1 MTETADVV
9 IIGSGIVGSSVA
21 YHLAEQGC
29 TNVLVIEREAH
40 QGKGSTG
47 KSMGGV
53 RAQFSTAVNILM
65 SRYSIDFFSRF
76 EETVGHPADYRAH
89 GYLFCATNESHL
101 NYLKANRERQIALAV
116 KNVELVSRDDIARFV
131 PQLRVDDIIGGTFC
145 QTDGFVDPYSV
156 MMGFMLK
163 ARESGARLWLDTTVT
178 GIEVEPGSTTTGSA
192 EAGSAGIAGSPLG
205 HPEWGAVLPANASTA
220 RENVAPTKGQQ
231 SVRADALNAGRTS
244 TPSDKQHPLGTP
256 MPALPTTALTAAA
269 LSARRISGVMTTRG
283 FVSTRIVVNAAGPWA
298 ADVARMAGVVL
309 PVEPLRR
316 QLVPTEP
323 FNGLPQR
330 FPMIIDMS
338 NGFHFRRE
346 GKGILLAWN
355 DPDETPGFKTEF
367 DPAFV
372 EKILTRA
379 AARVPGLAD
388 AEVNPHRA
396 WAGLYEMTP
405 DHHAIIGPAPDVE
418 GLFFVNGFSGHGVMH
433 SPASGR
439 ITADLILKGR
449 SDLIDAAQLNVQRFA
464 KGQLLEETAVL

>member
-1 MTETADVV
+1 MAETADVV

-53 RAQFSTAVNILM
+53 RAQFATAVNIQM

-76 EETVGHPADYRAH
+76 DEVVGHPADYRAH
-89 GYLFCATNESHL
+89 GYLFCATNERHL
-101 NYLKANRERQIALAV
+101 EYLRTNRERQLALGV
-116 KNVELVSRDDIARFV
+116 KNVELVSREDIAKFV
-131 PQLRVDDIIGGTFC
+131 PQLRVDDILGGTFC
-145 QTDGFVDPYSV
+145 QTDGFVDPHSV

-163 ARESGARLWLDTTVT
+163 ARERGARLWLDTAVT
-178 GIEVEPGSTTTGSA
+178 GIEVTGTAGVSPTYRGTEAPSNCANTLSKQRAGEPSTPANRNT
-192 EAGSAGIAGSPLG
+192 SAGDPATP
-205 HPEWGAVLPANASTA
+205 AVP
-220 RENVAPTKGQQ
+220 
-231 SVRADALNAGRTS
+231 VR
-244 TPSDKQHPLGTP
+244 
-256 MPALPTTALTAAA
+256 
-269 LSARRISGVMTTRG
+269 RRVSGVLTSRG

-298 ADVARMAGVVL
+298 AQVAKLAGADL

-323 FNGLPQR
+323 FDGLPQR
-330 FPMIIDMS
+330 FPMVIDMS
-338 NGFHFRRE
+338 TGFHFRRE

-355 DPDETPGFKTEF
+355 DPEETPGFKTEF

-379 AARVPGLAD
+379 AARVPRLAE
-388 AEVNPHRA
+388 AEVNPRRA

-405 DHHAIIGPAPDVE
+405 DHHAIIGPASNVA
-418 GLFFVNGFSGHGVMH
+418 GLYFVNGFSGHGVMH

-439 ITADLILKGR
+439 ITADLILNGR
-449 SDLIDAAQLNVQRFA
+449 SNLIDAAQLNVDRFA
-464 KGQLLEETAVL
+464 TGRLLEETAVL